1 MCGYPPFLPFIPKVR
16 LLFNFTT
23 YICKSNT
30 ILYWTFFYLSLL
42 SYLTFRIKYCKLI
55 SYIQQ
60 GDDSN
65 DRKFI
70 LYEKALFYFRYNSLL
85 FNHINYLAPKI
96 YFYFVSVWYI
106 LCSCQLRNAASSKC
120 SLPSITINSL
130 SIYWFWHVFKSI
142 SLLWKSFNDPYNHSE
157 LYIVRRTLFFLSG
170 AGEGGFSTF
179 LSTIFAPLMS
189 NICSS

>member
-1 MCGYPPFLPFIPKVR
+1 MSTNPLLVVFFHWFNRQTEILFATDWMCGYPLFLPFIPKVR
-16 LLFNFTT
+16 LLFDFTT

-55 SYIQQ
+55 SYIQK

-85 FNHINYLAPKI
+85 FNHIKYLAPKI
-96 YFYFVSVWYI
+96 YFYFVSVWEYP
-106 LCSCQLRNAASSKC
+106 LFMSAEER
-120 SLPSITINSL
+120 
-130 SIYWFWHVFKSI
+130 
-142 SLLWKSFNDPYNHSE
+142 SLLQVLTPINNYK
-157 LYIVRRTLFFLSG
+157 L
-170 AGEGGFSTF
+170 TF
-179 LSTIFAPLMS
+179 HLLILACL
-189 NICSS
+189 

>member
-1 MCGYPPFLPFIPKVR
+1 MSTNPLLVVFFHWFNRQTEILFATDWMCGYPLFLPFIPKVR

-85 FNHINYLAPKI
+85 FSHINYLAPKI
-96 YFYFVSVWYI
+96 YFYFVSVWVYT
-106 LCSCQLRNAASSKC
+106 LFMSAEER
-120 SLPSITINSL
+120 
-130 SIYWFWHVFKSI
+130 
-142 SLLWKSFNDPYNHSE
+142 SLLQVLTPINNYK
-157 LYIVRRTLFFLSG
+157 L
-170 AGEGGFSTF
+170 TF
-179 LSTIFAPLMS
+179 HLLILACL
-189 NICSS
+189 

>member
-1 MCGYPPFLPFIPKVR
+1 MCGYPLFLPFIPKVR

-70 LYEKALFYFRYNSLL
+70 LYEKAMFYFRYNSLL
-85 FNHINYLAPKI
+85 FNHIKYLAPKI
-96 YFYFVSVWYI
+96 Y
-106 LCSCQLRNAASSKC
+106 QPRNAASSKC

-130 SIYWFWHVFKSI
+130 SIYWYLHVFKSI
-142 SLLWKSFNDPYNHSE
+142 SLSWKSFNDPYNHSE
-157 LYIVRRTLFFLSG
+157 LYLVRRTLFFLSG

-189 NICSS
+189 NTCSS

>member
-1 MCGYPPFLPFIPKVR
+1 MDTPFSYLSFRRSDCSSILQHIYVNQIPYYTE
-16 LLFNFTT
+16 L
-23 YICKSNT
+23 
-30 ILYWTFFYLSLL
+30 FFYLSLL

-96 YFYFVSVWYI
+96 YFYFVSVWVYA
-106 LCSCQLRNAASSKC
+106 LFMSAEER
-120 SLPSITINSL
+120 
-130 SIYWFWHVFKSI
+130 
-142 SLLWKSFNDPYNHSE
+142 SLLQVLTPINNYK
-157 LYIVRRTLFFLSG
+157 L
-170 AGEGGFSTF
+170 TF
-179 LSTIFAPLMS
+179 HILILACL
-189 NICSS
+189 

>member
-1 MCGYPPFLPFIPKVR
+1 MSTIPLLFVFFHWFNRQTEILFATDWMCGYPLFLPFIPKVR

-65 DRKFI
+65 DRKFL

-96 YFYFVSVWYI
+96 YFYFVSVWVYT
-106 LCSCQLRNAASSKC
+106 LFMSAEER
-120 SLPSITINSL
+120 
-130 SIYWFWHVFKSI
+130 
-142 SLLWKSFNDPYNHSE
+142 SLLQVLTPINNYKF
-157 LYIVRRTLFFLSG
+157 TLHIL
-170 AGEGGFSTF
+170 
-179 LSTIFAPLMS
+179 I
-189 NICSS
+189 SSCL